1 MTTTPEAMDNLTAVA
16 EHFREILRSK
26 KYVLL
31 YAHNGTG
38 KTRLS
43 MTFKDLGRNEDER
56 DTLYFNAFTEDLFYW
71 DNDLDNDTQRELR
84 LNRKSKFFEG
94 LEDLEMDTRIREFL
108 VRYASFD
115 FKILNKNV
123 TGIDGREKEITYVS
137 FEKEELIDGKLETV
151 ENIKV
156 SRGEENIFIWCFFL
170 AIARLAIDSESE
182 DDSYHWV
189 NYIYIDDP
197 ISSLDDNNAI
207 TIASHLA
214 QLLKQDSNLKKIV
227 ISTHHTLFFN
237 VMCNELG
244 KARKFILS
252 HDSNTNGYNLLDM
265 KNKDTPNFYHIAML
279 VELHKVAQGNSI
291 YAYHFNI
298 LRSILEKTA
307 VFHGLDN
314 FKACVKQDDSDT
326 EGIIHSRRIDLLS
339 HGNYSMFEP
348 IEMVPEN
355 KQHFKDILKGFL
367 RRYPFNP
374 VLFPDEQINNY

>member
-1 MTTTPEAMDNLTAVA
+1 MATTPEAMDDLTAVA
-16 EHFREILRSK
+16 EHFREILSSK

-71 DNDLDNDTQRELR
+71 DNNLDNDTQRELR

-108 VRYASFD
+108 VRYANFD
-115 FKILNKNV
+115 FKILNKV
-123 TGIDGREKEITYVS
+123 VRRTGGRDKEVTYVS
-137 FEKEELIDGKLETV
+137 FEKEELIDGKLEPV
-151 ENIKV
+151 VNIKV

-182 DDSYHWV
+182 DSAYSWV
-189 NYIYIDDP
+189 KYIYIDDP

-214 QLLKQDSNLKKIV
+214 QLLKKEDNKKKIV

-244 KARKFILS
+244 CVDIYRIIDNHSVMTRLTLS
-252 HDSNTNGYNLLDM
+252 DAQWA
-265 KNKDTPNFYHIAML
+265 KIAPYCAGKETD
-279 VELHKVAQGNSI
+279 VG
-291 YAYHFNI
+291 
-298 LRSILEKTA
+298 RTA
-307 VFHGLDN
+307 VNNRLFIEAVLWIVRTGSPWRDLPPEFGN
-314 FKACVKQDDSDT
+314 WNSVYKRYRRWVKSDRFSKLFNALNDSDL
-326 EGIIHSRRIDLLS
+326 EYAMIDGTIVKVHR
-339 HGNYSMFEP
+339 HG
-348 IEMVPEN
+348 
-355 KQHFKDILKGFL
+355 QGAKGGL
-367 RRYPFNP
+367 VIRQLANQEA
-374 VLFPDEQINNY
+374 V